1 MGVESMSGP
10 LQGLRVVELAGI
22 GPGPHAAMML
32 ADMGADVIRIERP
45 AGGLDL
51 FDGDIDYTLRNRRT
65 LTVDLK
71 SESGRDLVLDL
82 VDHADVLLEGNR
94 PGVAERLGVGPEECA
109 RRNPALVYG
118 RMTGWGQDGP
128 RSQDVGHDINYIST
142 TGVLHAIGRE
152 GERPVPPINL
162 VGDFGGGSMFLVVGV
177 LAALFERRSSGL
189 GQVVDAAMVDGSSA
203 LMQAMW
209 SLRGQGRWSDDH
221 GTNFLDGGAPFYD
234 TYECSDGRWVAVGAL
249 ESQFYAELLEGL
261 GLDQSLLPPQMDRSG
276 WSRLRADFTTIF
288 GSKDRDYWTGVFS
301 GTNACVTPVLSMSEA
316 TEDEHLLS
324 RGTLVEINGV
334 PQAAPAPRFS
344 RTASGKPSMNNAV
357 VFADEVLAEWRARTV
372 RAG

>member
-1 MGVESMSGP
+1 MSGP

-82 VDHADVLLEGNR
+82 VDNADVLLEGNR

-221 GTNFLDGGAPFYD
+221 GTNLLDGGAPFYD

-249 ESQFYAELLEGL
+249 ESKFYAELLEGL
-261 GLDQSLLPPQMDRSG
+261 GLDPKNLPSQMDRTG
-276 WSRLRADFTTIF
+276 WVQLRAEFTRIF
-288 GSKDRDYWTGVFS
+288 GSKDRNYWTAVFA
-301 GTNACVTPVLSMSEA
+301 GTNGCVTPVLSMSEA
-316 TEDEHLLS
+316 AEDEHLQA
-324 RGTLVEINGV
+324 RETLMEINGV
-334 PQAAPAPRFS
+334 TQAAPAPRFS
-344 RTASGKPSMNNAV
+344 RTVPGKPRINEHNVTAAEAL
-357 VFADEVLAEWRARTV
+357 ADWRVER
-372 RAG
+372 G

>member
-1 MGVESMSGP
+1 MSGP

-162 VGDFGGGSMFLVVGV
+162 VGDFGGGSMFLLVGV

-344 RTASGKPSMNNAV
+344 RTASGKPSMNNAN

>member
-1 MGVESMSGP
+1 MSGP

-51 FDGDIDYTLRNRRT
+51 FDGDVDYTLRNRRT

-71 SESGRDLVLDL
+71 SEAGRDLVLDL
-82 VDHADVLLEGNR
+82 VEHADVLLEGNR
-94 PGVAERLGVGPEECA
+94 PGVAERLGVGPNECA

-128 RSQDVGHDINYIST
+128 RSKDVGHDINYIST

-209 SLRGQGRWSDDH
+209 SLRGQDRWNDDH
-221 GTNFLDGGAPFYD
+221 GTNLLDGGAPFYD
-234 TYECSDGRWVAVGAL
+234 TYECSDGRWMAVGAL

-261 GLDQSLLPPQMDRSG
+261 GLDAMTLPPQMDRDG
-276 WSRLRADFTTIF
+276 WPTLRSEFATLFA
-288 GSKDRDYWTGVFS
+288 SKDRDHWTAVFA

-316 TEDEHLLS
+316 VDDEHLRA
-324 RGTLVEINGV
+324 RGTLVEIDGV
-334 PQAAPAPRFS
+334 TQSAPAPRFS
-344 RTASGKPSMNNAV
+344 RTASSKPSMYGHKV
-357 VFADEVLAEWRARTV
+357 TADEVLALWRA
-372 RAG
+372 G